1 MEEKKEVEVDSRELF
16 AKSQTVA
23 MLGLDEMVKYFN
35 ASPSNSKM
43 RIARAHIGLR
53 AVGQYTTLRK
63 VRAQEAAIVVK
74 IAEMA
79 GLKGEALAPVF
90 AKLTG
95 GPMEEYQ
102 ENEA

>member
-1 MEEKKEVEVDSRELF
+1 MKDEEAKENSRELF
-16 AKSQTVA
+16 EKSEKVA
-23 MLGLDEMVKYFN
+23 VLGLDEMIKFFN
-35 ASPSNSKM
+35 RTPTNSKM
-43 RIARAHIGLR
+43 RLAMAHIGLR

-95 GPMEEYQ
+95 ATMAEYQ
-102 ENEA
+102 ES